1 MDQEDSC
8 KTLVGGHKM
17 DFDHASQIRSCNYN
31 LYMHCNV
38 LFYMPNLLSAS
49 GKKLS
54 YPPDFLTEKC
64 LN

>member
-8 KTLVGGHKM
+8 KTLVGVHKM
-17 DFDHASQIRSCNYN
+17 DFDQLRSCNYN
-31 LYMHCNV
+31 LYMHYNV

-54 YPPDFLTEKC
+54 YPPDFLIEKC